1 MQTNST
7 HAIAMEHVNK
17 VYGRGSGQVTA
28 LDDIHFEA
36 GRGELVAIV
45 GPSGSGK
52 STFLEVAGGLLQPD
66 SGSVAIEGES
76 YDNLSNKQL
85 ERLRLNKVGFV
96 LQAYNLVPYLRVSE
110 QFALVDKVKRTANMD
125 SGQFKSVLQRLGIEA
140 LLHQYP
146 ETLSGGQRQRVAI
159 ARALYANPAIV
170 LADEPTAS
178 LDTER
183 AYEVMNV
190 FHDVVHAT
198 GKTIIVVTH
207 DTRLERFTD
216 DLYNITDGTMTH
228 VGLNGTDATHGGIE

>member
-1 MQTNST
+1 MQDNITR
-7 HAIAMEHVNK
+7 AIAMEHVNK

-28 LDDIHFEA
+28 LNDIHFEA
-36 GRGELVAIV
+36 GRGNLVAIV

-52 STFLEVAGGLLQPD
+52 STFLEVAGGLLKPD
-66 SGSVAIEGES
+66 SGSVAIENEPYES
-76 YDNLSNKQL
+76 LSNKQL
-85 ERLRLNKVGFV
+85 ERLRLNKIGFV

-110 QFALVDKVKRTANMD
+110 QFALVDKVKGTPNMD
-125 SGQFKSVLQRLGIEA
+125 ADRFRSVLARLDIEA

-183 AYEVMNV
+183 AYEVMQV
-190 FHDVVHAT
+190 FREIAHST
-198 GKTIIVVTH
+198 GKTVIVVTH

-228 VGLNGTDATHGGIE
+228 VGLPEAAASRG

>member
-1 MQTNST
+1 MQTNTT
-7 HAIAMEHVNK
+7 HAISLEHVNK

-28 LDDIHFEA
+28 LDDIDFQARH
-36 GRGELVAIV
+36 GELVAIV

-52 STFLEVAGGLLQPD
+52 STFLQVAGGLLTPD
-66 SGSVAIEGES
+66 SGSVSIEDEAYGS
-76 YDNLSNKQL
+76 LSNKQL
-85 ERLRLNKVGFV
+85 ERLRLNKIGFV

-110 QFALVDKVKRTANMD
+110 QFALVNKVKRTPNMD
-125 SGQFKSVLQRLGIEA
+125 ADQFASVLARLGIES

-183 AYEVMNV
+183 AYEVMQV
-190 FHDVVHAT
+190 FQEVAHAT

-228 VGLNGTDATHGGIE
+228 VGLPAAATAAARA